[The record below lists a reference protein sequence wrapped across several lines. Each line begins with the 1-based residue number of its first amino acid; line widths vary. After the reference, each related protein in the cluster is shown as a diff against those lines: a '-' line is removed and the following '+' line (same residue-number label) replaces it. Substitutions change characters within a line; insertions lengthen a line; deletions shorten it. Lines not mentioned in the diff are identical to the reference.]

1 MKAARLETSARLQ
14 RVHDLLA
21 DGQVYTTL
29 DIVIAAG
36 VCAVNSCIAELRAN
50 GASIVCWRNRDTWY
64 YQMTRTAYD
73 AEQGGLHERA
83 ASAAL

>member
-14 RVHDLLA
+14 RVHDMLA

-36 VCAVNSCIAELRAN
+36 VCAVNSCVAELRAN
-50 GASIVCWRNRDTWY
+50 GADIACWRDRDTWY
-64 YQMTRTAYD
+64 YRMTRPAYD
-73 AEQGGLHERA
+73 AAEGAVHERA
-83 ASAAL
+83 AAAAL